1 MLCVPDGTSFR
12 RFHRPSPLRRAAGGS
27 HGRKPVGHG
36 APPAQ
41 PPQGAAEGP
50 PARVLRLLPPP
61 AGAGVGVIA
70 PSHGLTP
77 VATPCRPSGWAM
89 PPAPSLSPVL
99 LLDRIFSARAHFL
112 TSNIERPTSNVERKA
127 SSRSTFDVRSS
138 AFDVR
143 LVAAEGRAGPLGA
156 PPHGRRDN
164 EIRACA
170 LPSPEGTAVVCRRLQ
185 PPDRGRTPGPV
196 PKGRQKPLGGP
207 GARVSAQSRRDSSG
221 LPAASAAGSGAHP
234 WPSPEGTAVG
244 CRRLQPPDW
253 AAPTG
258 QSRRDGSGLPAASAA
273 GSGAHPWP
281 SPEGTAEAP
290 WPSGPEP
297 VSAVPSGLGWSW
309 RTSPAAEAAG
319 NLLRSLREQDTAVP
333 TILSPHFRDTP
344 PGSLSSP
351 YA

>member
-234 WPSPEGTAVG
+234 WPSPEGTA
-244 CRRLQPPDW
+244 
-253 AAPTG
+253 
-258 QSRRDGSGLPAASAA
+258 
-273 GSGAHPWP
+273 
-281 SPEGTAEAP
+281 EAP